1 MRYSTD
7 WLRWPAVSRMTLPR
21 FTTRAVVILALA
33 AGTATLR
40 AQPPAP
46 TDLDALM
53 ARAIA
58 HRDAN
63 WKKLPQYL
71 LDEREDFEVHTPTDA
86 ILLADH
92 REYAWF
98 IRDNFFVRSPV
109 RANGVAISD
118 DDRRKYEQD
127 WLNRERRREK
137 RAVESGRGR
146 TDLDAKDA
154 DDPGSLVR
162 QSREPRFVSAG
173 YLLEFVF
180 EPGNYFLAGKETLN
194 GRNVLRVEYLPSKLF
209 SPEQAR
215 NGRGRQ
221 NQSDKEKARQE
232 KIDEQMN
239 KTALVT
245 IWVDPA
251 SAEVVRYTFENLGLD
266 FLPGSW
272 LLRATA
278 MRATVNMTEPF
289 PDVWL
294 PSAIDVGIDLSLATG
309 PYALRYN
316 LNYFNYRLP
325 AVRSTVRPSPQ

>member
-1 MRYSTD
+1 MTR
-7 WLRWPAVSRMTLPR
+7 SR
-21 FTTRAVVILALA
+21 FAARAVVGLALV
-33 AGTATLR
+33 AGAVSLR
-40 AQPPAP
+40 AQQSAP

-53 ARAIA
+53 GRAIA

-71 LDEREDFEVHTPTDA
+71 LDEREDFEVRTPTDSVM
-86 ILLADH
+86 LADH

-98 IRDNFFVRSPV
+98 IRDSFFVRSPV
-109 RANGVAISD
+109 RANGVAISEA
-118 DDRRKYEQD
+118 DRRKYEQD
-127 WLNRERRREK
+127 WLNRERRRER
-137 RAVESGRGR
+137 RAVETGRGR
-146 TDLDAKDA
+146 TDLDPKDA
-154 DDPGSLVR
+154 DDAGSLVR

-180 EPGNYFLAGKETLN
+180 EPGNYFLAGKDTLN
-194 GRNVLRVEYLPSKLF
+194 GRSVLKVEYLPAKLF
-209 SPEQAR
+209 NPNQQNAAR
-215 NGRGRQ
+215 RRQ
-221 NQSDKEKARQE
+221 NMSDKERQQQDQIE
-232 KIDEQMN
+232 ERMN

-251 SAEVVRYTFENLGLD
+251 SAEVMRYTFENLGLD

-272 LLRATA
+272 LLRATG
-278 MRATVNMTEPF
+278 MRATVNMSEPF

-294 PSAIDVGIDLSLATG
+294 PSAIGVGVDLSLATG

>member
-1 MRYSTD
+1 
-7 WLRWPAVSRMTLPR
+7 MTLPR
-21 FTTRAVVILALA
+21 PVVWTVLA
-33 AGTATLR
+33 AAIAAGAVGLG
-40 AQPPAP
+40 AQQSTQ

-71 LDEREDFEVHTPTDA
+71 LDEREDFEVRTPADTVL
-86 ILLADH
+86 IADH

-109 RANGVAISD
+109 RANGVAISEA
-118 DDRRKYEQD
+118 DRRKYEQD
-127 WLNRERRREK
+127 WLNREQRRER
-137 RAVESGRGR
+137 RAMETGRGR
-146 TDLDAKDA
+146 TDLDPKDA

-194 GRNVLRVEYLPSKLF
+194 GKNVLKVEYLPAKLF
-209 SPEQAR
+209 NPNQANAAR
-215 NGRGRQ
+215 RRQ
-221 NQSDKEKARQE
+221 NMSDKERQQQDRIE
-232 KIDEQMN
+232 ERMN

-251 SAEVVRYTFENLGLD
+251 SAEVMRYTFENLGLD

-272 LLRATA
+272 LLRATG

-289 PDVWL
+289 PDIWL
-294 PSAIDVGIDLSLATG
+294 PSAIDVGVDLSLATG
-309 PYALRYN
+309 PYTLRYN
-316 LNYFNYRLP
+316 LNYFNHRLP